1 MPPRSYGPGAGNA
14 SDRRRETTI
23 FGHIIEVVI
32 RPAAANP
39 PTKEAVSL
47 CATNGL
53 IDTGASDVCIDYRLA
68 EQLALPE
75 IDVKNV
81 GIVGATVPAS
91 VRLGVLE
98 VPSLGFTEIMPL
110 YAFKVRHSTHEV
122 ILGRSFLRRYI
133 VTFDGPQG
141 IMIFNEPLETYD
153 EDLADG

>member
-1 MPPRSYGPGAGNA
+1 MPPWSYGPGGGSA

-23 FGHIIEVVI
+23 FGHIIEVVV
-32 RPAAANP
+32 RPASTGA
-39 PTKEAVSL
+39 PTRGATPF

-68 EQLALPE
+68 EQLGLPE
-75 IDVKNV
+75 IDVQNV

-91 VRLGVLE
+91 VRLGLIE
-98 VPSLGFTEIMPL
+98 IPRLGFREIMPL

-122 ILGRSFLRRYI
+122 ILGRSFLRNYI

-141 IMIFNEPLETYD
+141 MMIFSEPLTSYD
-153 EDLADG
+153 EDPADG